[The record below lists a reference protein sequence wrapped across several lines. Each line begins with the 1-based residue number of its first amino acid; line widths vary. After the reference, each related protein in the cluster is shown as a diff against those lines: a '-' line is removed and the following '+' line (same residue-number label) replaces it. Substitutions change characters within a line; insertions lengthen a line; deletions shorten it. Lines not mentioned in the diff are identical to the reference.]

1 MLLYTPAT
9 RRLWRRCARVGTPIR
24 AHSTPSSR
32 QEVQFRTATWILPK
46 GRSRSCGRKDA
57 AATCKPTA
65 STPGHTKCRRGS
77 PSFALLLRAIS
88 IACSRAGRSAAKDR
102 GVARAITS
110 PRRWSKAIT
119 RDAAVKT
126 RSIGGMVIYRPK
138 AAVAKA
144 KAGRGRIAPGD
155 HPSSWRSSGG
165 LPPTKRTRGRIGQP
179 RHVRHVGPP
188 SGLRGLDLRRS
199 T

>member
-119 RDAAVKT
+119 RDAAVRLAVSARWLSTALK
-126 RSIGGMVIYRPK
+126 RRWRKRRP
-138 AAVAKA
+138 AVAASRRAITRRPGAHQAVYLPRK
-144 KAGRGRIAPGD
+144 GRGVGLVSRVT
-155 HPSSWRSSGG
+155 SG
-165 LPPTKRTRGRIGQP
+165 T
-179 RHVRHVGPP
+179 
-188 SGLRGLDLRRS
+188 
-199 T
+199 